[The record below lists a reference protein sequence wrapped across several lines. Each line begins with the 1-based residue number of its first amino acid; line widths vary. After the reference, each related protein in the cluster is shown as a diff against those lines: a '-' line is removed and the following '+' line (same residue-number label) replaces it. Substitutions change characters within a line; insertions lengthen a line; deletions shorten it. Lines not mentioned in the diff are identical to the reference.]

1 MNQQTPQPTPD
12 GEPTFTLYRFCL
24 SRRLA
29 LSDQERSA
37 QGIELSKIARER
49 QLTFPTVR
57 EHVGRFRIKARLYP
71 ESFLNEWLARYT
83 RARAKATAAPEDPP
97 PDPPARSQRGTP
109 EIARPAAPRAPQH
122 ELSRLRGG
130 VRRSPKSS

>member
-1 MNQQTPQPTPD
+1 MNPQAPQPAPD
-12 GEPTFTLYRFCL
+12 GEATFTLYRFCR

-37 QGIELSKIARER
+37 QGIELSKIARQR

-57 EHVGRFRIKARLYP
+57 EQVGRFRIRARLYP

-83 RARAKATAAPEDPP
+83 EAQAKATAAPEETPK
-97 PDPPARSQRGTP
+97 PPARSQRLTP
-109 EIARPAAPRAPQH
+109 EISRLAPGAPQ
-122 ELSRLRGG
+122 GPG
-130 VRRSPKSS
+130 